1 MISVRYK
8 ITFSYD
14 GSKFNGYQKQ
24 KGIKNTVQGYMEKA
38 LKYINNNK
46 ATKLSSSGRTDKGV
60 SAYMQVGHADINV
73 NITPYKLKRAL
84 NSLIPDTIHV
94 INTEVVSD
102 DFHARYM
109 VKNKTYI
116 YKVNIGEYNPIEK
129 DYVCQLNKELDID
142 LLKNEIKDF
151 VGTYDYSAFVS
162 NEDKKE
168 TNVRTIY
175 KASVSKDKDYVI
187 FSFTGSGFLKYMVRI
202 MVGYLISV
210 SLGKQEKNKIKYYLS
225 NPKKK
230 VTTKTATPNGLYLK
244 EVKY

>member
-84 NSLIPDTIHV
+84 NSLLNDDIHV
-94 INTEVVSD
+94 FHVEEVDSE
-102 DFHARYM
+102 FHARYM
-109 VKNKTYI
+109 VKKKTYMYEVVLNDTNTI
-116 YKVNIGEYNPIEK
+116 IGAN
-129 DYVCQLNKELDID
+129 
-142 LLKNEIKDF
+142 NE
-151 VGTYDYSAFVS
+151 GT
-162 NEDKKE
+162 
-168 TNVRTIY
+168 
-175 KASVSKDKDYVI
+175 
-187 FSFTGSGFLKYMVRI
+187 
-202 MVGYLISV
+202 
-210 SLGKQEKNKIKYYLS
+210 NKIIVY
-225 NPKKK
+225 PG
-230 VTTKTATPNGLYLK
+230 VK
-244 EVKY
+244 EADNE